1 MNDPAREQS
10 INILA
15 GTGKVSRDEAIE
27 FLNKYPDCNIIN
39 YPDQAIF
46 FLKSYFQMKR
56 NEKYK
61 QALLDS
67 ETNT

>member
-1 MNDPAREQS
+1 MNSTTREQS
-10 INILA
+10 INILVD
-15 GTGKVSRDEAIE
+15 TGKVSRDEAIE
-27 FLNKYPDCNIIN
+27 FLDKYPDCNMIN

-56 NEKYK
+56 NEQYK
-61 QALLDS
+61 QPPLDN